1 VWWCAAIPIS
11 ALEEFSRML
20 MVKERRPDYRTLE
33 RWAVALLFEEGAIK
47 ECPEHGYMQCR
58 GDPDA
63 IARAFAT
70 ARECPPAGRSTDD
83 VLVALHDVLGGIGET
98 CPDCG

>member
-1 VWWCAAIPIS
+1 
-11 ALEEFSRML
+11 ML
-20 MVKERRPDYRTLE
+20 MPNERRPDNRTLE

-47 ECPEHGYMQCR
+47 TCPEHGYMQCR

-63 IARAFAT
+63 IARALAT
-70 ARECPPAGRSTDD
+70 ARERPPACLSTDD
-83 VLVALHDVLGGIGET
+83 VLAVLHDVLGGIGET